1 LTKKLLEEYSNIDR
15 KGFQVETKLGFGKP
29 NRVIPE
35 LINAGKFDILVMG
48 THGHTWIQ
56 GFDFGTTV
64 NKLRHKI
71 SIPLLIVKN

>member
-1 LTKKLLEEYSNIDR
+1 VK
-15 KGFQVETKLGFGKP
+15 TKLGFGKP

-35 LINAGKFDILVMG
+35 LINAGFDILVMG

-64 NKLRHKI
+64 NKLRTNFYSVTDFKI
-71 SIPLLIVKN
+71 KLC